1 VNPLKSNKFPPS
13 FYQIDIKL
21 IKDDP
26 TLETQGKVI
35 SISNIKNTQLYLNFL
50 IDNYKRPETK

>member
-35 SISNIKNTQLYLNFL
+35 SISNIKNTQLNLNF
-50 IDNYKRPETK
+50 